1 MPHLYIVMAVVFA
14 IVTAVAAHA
23 KGRNS
28 LGWFLAGLVIGPFAL
43 FVTALPNVPCPG
55 QFVSCAACG
64 EVLREDAKL
73 CRYCGREL
81 PRLEDRPMQWLES
94 AKG

>member
-1 MPHLYIVMAVVFA
+1 MPYLYLVMAVVFA

-43 FVTALPNVPCPG
+43 FVTALPNVPRVG
-55 QFVSCAACG
+55 QFLSCTACG
-64 EVLREDAKL
+64 EAIREDAKM

-81 PRLEDRPMQWLES
+81 PRWEDRQMLLS
-94 AKG
+94 GNASG

>member
-1 MPHLYIVMAVVFA
+1 VPHFYLVMAVAFG
-14 IVTAVAAHA
+14 IVSAVAAHG

-55 QFVSCAACG
+55 QFIACTDCG
-64 EVLREDAKL
+64 EVIREDAKL
-73 CRYCGREL
+73 CRYCGLELREN
-81 PRLEDRPMQWLES
+81 RPMQWLGS
-94 AKG
+94 VRS